1 MILRA
6 PRTSVARWSAG
17 VVCAFAF
24 AACSSGP
31 TSVTLPPLEVLVAS
45 GDGQYGTAGTTLT
58 SPLQVHVQTITTE
71 LPQEGVSVV
80 WTVED
85 GDASIVGVAST
96 VTDSTGAARVGVRLG
111 SVTGEVTVRAAIEGQ
126 ERASARFNVFTVDP
140 PTLAGIDPTT
150 ADPGASVTLTG
161 ASFSPDPDQN
171 VVLFGGIRGAVT
183 AATSTRLTVVV
194 PPCLPER
201 EVTVTVQLGAVASGA
216 RTLAVG
222 AGGAVLDLAIG
233 EIFDATD
240 DGGLGCATLP
250 GELGASYLVAVH
262 SASAVGAASH
272 PYRLNGLAASGPL
285 LAAGPARSPALV
297 VAERAGSGT
306 RAGAPPTAA
315 EGWAAFAGRGLS
327 SEGGGP
333 PDAQALWDRY
343 LREREAELTRGRVA
357 VPRESGRANAPRG
370 ALVESP
376 AAVPAVNDRRT
387 FQVFQS
393 SGGFTQI
400 TAVARHVGAHA
411 ALFVD
416 EEAPAGGYAAADLQ
430 YLSDLFD
437 DLIHPSVVGEFGS
450 ASDLDDN
457 DRIVILFTPAV
468 NELTPRGA
476 TGFVGGFF
484 YGVDLLPDATGSN
497 RGEIFYALVPD
508 PDGTYSD
515 ARPKDALLDLT
526 PAILAHEFQHMVHFN
541 ERVIV
546 RGAEANEAVWLSESL
561 AQYAEELS
569 ARAAED
575 GGAAADE
582 VEIFRTGTRGRARR
596 YLDRPDTVS
605 LVISAGTGN
614 LPERGAGFLFLVYLA
629 DRFGDPLV
637 GELTRTTRTGVT
649 NVEAE
654 TGTDWADS
662 LSDWWSAVY
671 LDGPD
676 PESGPLAYPS
686 FDLRGF
692 LENPFP
698 LEPTNL
704 GAGDFERP
712 GSLRSSAVAY
722 YIVEPLVGGSTTL
735 RLGGEGGGSSAPQAR
750 MRMRII
756 RVQ

>member
-1 MILRA
+1 VRRHVA
-6 PRTSVARWSAG
+6 PISVVRWSAG
-17 VVCAFAF
+17 ILGAVAF

-45 GDGQYGTAGTTLT
+45 GDSQYGTPGTTLT
-58 SPLQVHVQTITTE
+58 SPLQVHVRTIATQ

-80 WTVED
+80 WTVTE

-96 VTDSTGAARVGVRLG
+96 VTDSTGAAHVGIRLG
-111 SVTGEVTVRAAIEGQ
+111 SATGVVSVHAAIEGQ
-126 ERASARFNVFTVDP
+126 ERASARFELFTVDP
-140 PTLAGIDPTT
+140 PTLAGIDPPT
-150 ADPGASVTLTG
+150 AVPGSSVTLTG
-161 ASFSPDPDQN
+161 TSFSPDEEQN

-183 AATSTRLTVVV
+183 AATTTRLTVVV

-201 EVTVTVQLGAVASGA
+201 DVAVTVQLGSVSSGA
-216 RTLAVG
+216 RVLAVG
-222 AGGAVLDLAIG
+222 AGGSELDLAVG
-233 EIFDATD
+233 ETFDATD
-240 DGGLGCATLP
+240 DGGLTCATLP
-250 GELGASYLVAVH
+250 GGLDARYLVAVH

-272 PYRLNGLAASGPL
+272 AYQLNGLAASGPI
-285 LAAGPARSPALV
+285 LAAGPARTSPAG
-297 VAERAGSGT
+297 RAVQDLRIVPS
-306 RAGAPPTAA
+306 PTAA
-315 EGWAAFAGRGLS
+315 ESWSVFS
-327 SEGGGP
+327 GGGMRSAVP

-343 LREREAELTRGRVA
+343 LREREAELTQGRVA
-357 VPRESGRANAPRG
+357 HTGGSGPAGGPHGAVVEAP
-370 ALVESP
+370 AT
-376 AAVPAVNDRRT
+376 VPAVNDRRT

-393 SGGFTQI
+393 SGGFTQV

-416 EEAPAGGYAAADLQ
+416 ENAPAGGYTAADLQ

-437 DLIHPSVVGEFGS
+437 DLIHPAVVGEFGS

-457 DRIVILFTPAV
+457 DRIVVLFTPAV

-484 YGVDLLPDATGSN
+484 YGVDLLPESTGSN

-508 PDGTYSD
+508 PGGVFSD
-515 ARPKDALLDLT
+515 ARPKDALLELT

-541 ERVIV
+541 ERVLV

-569 ARAAED
+569 AQAALD
-575 GGAAADE
+575 GGSSADE

-596 YLDRPDTVS
+596 YLDGPDTVS

-654 TGTDWADS
+654 TGTDWAIL

-676 PESGPLAYPS
+676 PESGPLVYPS

-692 LENPFP
+692 LGVPYP
-698 LEPTNL
+698 LEPTDL

-712 GSLRSSAVAY
+712 GSVRSSAVAY
-722 YIVEPLVGGSTTL
+722 YIVNPVAGGSTTL
-735 RLGGEGGGSSAPQAR
+735 RLGGEGGGASAPQAR